1 MRNIFHNLLP
11 LREVGRVFLPL
22 REVGRVFTLLVS
34 LLLVSVSLSAQSAD
48 PMELNIGDYKGK
60 YNDAYDAFQVQL
72 VDESEYFIFVFTL
85 GHITELEPG
94 HTYTMADCLV
104 TDLHPLQD
112 FSFGLIMIDDGIYVD
127 YDSFEL
133 TYNRD
138 PETFD
143 ETIDVNV
150 VDLEG
155 FAYKLHYATPADTP
169 PTPPTPGESYYIR
182 LDGTDLYFTTNEVA
196 DNSYFTY
203 SVSSEKEAFVVTPS
217 GDGFTIQSADNSKY
231 VGHDHTNSWDF
242 SDNADLW
249 YIQNFEEPTS
259 ILKDDSK
266 GFGVDDQFDGA
277 GVYTDKVGQLWVLEP
292 VAPDGIAA
300 PVAAP
305 CGPVKRL
312 TRQGTLLSHPTGVYD
327 LGGRLI
333 KR

>member
-1 MRNIFHNLLP
+1 MRNIFHNL
-11 LREVGRVFLPL
+11 LPL

-155 FAYKLHYATPADTP
+155 FAYKLHYETLADTP

-203 SVSSEKEAFVVTPS
+203 SLSSEKEAFVVTPS

-259 ILKDDSK
+259 ILKDDGK

-327 LGGRLI
+327 LGGHLI